1 MTVLHAHAEQQVAK
15 LQAVEHERD
24 ALRMDVRDLQGRLD
38 AQTATAA
45 LACDRIQA
53 LSAEAS
59 LALQAKVGICSASCT
74 SVLEAAE

>member
-15 LQAVEHERD
+15 LRAVEHERD
-24 ALRMDVRDLQGRLD
+24 ALRLDVRDLQGRLD

-45 LACDRIQA
+45 LACDHIQT

-59 LALQAKVGICSASCT
+59 LAWQAKVGLFGASCT